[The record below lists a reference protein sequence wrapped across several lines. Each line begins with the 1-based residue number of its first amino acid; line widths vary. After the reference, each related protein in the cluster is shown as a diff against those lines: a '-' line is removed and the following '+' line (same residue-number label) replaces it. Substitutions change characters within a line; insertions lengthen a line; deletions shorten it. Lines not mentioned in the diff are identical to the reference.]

1 MNEKDTIKIRNIY
14 NKYRWKAV
22 LPYVLFVLC
31 CFLGFAHSI
40 FQVYKFVPSEY
51 IVLSFWFIFVPM
63 LLGVKILSD
72 TWDMIKIIKDGKT
85 ETEQKVPE
93 EES

>member
-22 LPYVLFVLC
+22 FLYGLFTLC
-31 CFLGFAHSI
+31 LLFGFGHSI
-40 FQVYKFVPSEY
+40 FRTFKLMSPEE
-51 IVLSFWFIFVPM
+51 IIFVMMFVALP
-63 LLGVKILSD
+63 VIFISTILSN
-72 TWDMIKIIKDGKT
+72 TWKMIRIIKDGKT